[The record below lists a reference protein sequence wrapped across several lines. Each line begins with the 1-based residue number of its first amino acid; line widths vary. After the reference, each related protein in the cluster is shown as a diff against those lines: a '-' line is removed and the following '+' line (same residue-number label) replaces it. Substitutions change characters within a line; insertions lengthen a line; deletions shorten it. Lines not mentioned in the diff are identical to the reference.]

1 MGTGN
6 GEPGTETTSECLST
20 REKLPEV
27 SPIPDSRF
35 PIPDSRF
42 PIPDSRFPIPDY
54 RIGCFS
60 AKSYSVSRRSL

>member
-6 GEPGTETTSECLST
+6 RERGTGNRNNLGMPLYA
-20 REKLPEV
+20 REA
-27 SPIPDSRF
+27 SRGF
-35 PIPDSRF
+35 SDSRF